1 MPSSRTTSRTKSE
14 EKESLESF
22 FNINIS
28 ITGFLVLNLWF
39 LEGTYV
45 QTRLEQVTFKK

>member
-1 MPSSRTTSRTKSE
+1 MPSSRTTSTKSD
-14 EKESLESF
+14 EKESLES
-22 FNINIS
+22 ILIS
-28 ITGFLVLNLWF
+28 TFQLQCIVLNLWF